1 MIREKWLVIALH
13 IELRFGL
20 GMVVADRFLGSRFKL
35 AWLRVIE
42 DLAAFYGTVS
52 IFVDIIIAGNFK
64 DY

>member
-35 AWLRVIE
+35 VRVIE

-52 IFVDIIIAGNFK
+52 VFVDIIIAGN
-64 DY
+64 